1 MLRPTEPLPKN
12 EGIFVSDKLRGKVVV
27 ITGGGTGI
35 GLGIAQCC
43 AAEGA
48 LLVLAQRRTALAEAA
63 AAELRATGAQAIGL
77 GCDVRDRAAVHALL
91 QTARD
96 TFGPVDVL
104 VNNAALTGAA
114 AAPRPFLEES
124 DEHWR
129 ELIDVNLNGAFI
141 CTQEAARQM
150 AAHGNGGVI
159 INISSVAQYAA
170 QEHAAPYCAAKAA
183 LDGLTKAAAIE
194 LAPYNIRVNAVAPGD
209 IDTAASHTVV
219 ADAAARGAS
228 GRFFRV
234 TPLGRRGTPAE
245 VGAVVAFLA
254 GDEASFVTGATWLVD
269 GGFLSY

>member
-1 MLRPTEPLPKN
+1 MSGRLA
-12 EGIFVSDKLRGKVVV
+12 GKVVV

-35 GLGIAQCC
+35 GLGIARSCV
-43 AAEGA
+43 AEGA
-48 LLVLAQRRTALAEAA
+48 AVALAQRRAAVAEQAA
-63 AAELRATGAQAIGL
+63 ATLRAEGARAIGM
-77 GCDVRDRAAVHALL
+77 GCDVRRREEVRALIEQADRQLGRVA
-91 QTARD
+91 
-96 TFGPVDVL
+96 VL

-129 ELIDVNLNGAFI
+129 ELIDVNLHGAFI
-141 CTQEAARQM
+141 CAQEAARHM
-150 AAHGNGGVI
+150 VARGGGGSI

-194 LAPYNIRVNAVAPGD
+194 LAPHGIRVNAVAPGD
-209 IDTAASHTVV
+209 IDTEASHSVV
-219 ADAAARGAS
+219 SDAAARGAS

-254 GDEASFVTGATWLVD
+254 SDEAAFVTGATWLVD